1 MKNLAYPIML
11 LLLFSSIQ
19 IYSQNI
25 PTYVPLQG
33 LISYYP
39 LDGNANDLLG
49 VNNGTQYLVTPG
61 EDRFNQSN
69 SSFQFNG
76 FSYIDLSNDFDYPF
90 RTINLW
96 MYADKIDSVMRHVYV
111 SDHGGL
117 MNGFTQFR
125 AEYMQGVKSCIT
137 NACNGLYFGSRAI
150 EDSTWYMLTISV
162 SYDSVRH
169 YINGVK
175 YHHSP
180 VSNFSSNIG
189 NTTALLGISRIFDRG
204 FIGKID
210 EVGIWNT
217 VLSDNQIIKL
227 YTPAS
232 AAVSQQ
238 TETNKASIQL
248 TDHKIIIDDIS
259 TEVQQG
265 KSLIIFDSAGR
276 IISQSTLRQGHHEF
290 SLNEWSAGV
299 YLVKYGQE
307 KPKKFVL
314 D

>member
-1 MKNLAYPIML
+1 MKNIAKQIMIL
-11 LLLFSSIQ
+11 MLFQSIHL
-19 IYSQNI
+19 YSQNI
-25 PTYVPLQG
+25 PNYVPLQG
-33 LISYYP
+33 LVSYYP

-49 VNNGTQYLVTPG
+49 VNNGTQYLVTPS
-61 EDRFNQSN
+61 EDRYNQSN

-96 MYADKIDSVMRHVYV
+96 IYADKIDSIMRHVYV

-125 AEYMQGVKSCIT
+125 VEYMQGVKSCIT
-137 NACNGLYFGSRAI
+137 NACNGLYFGSHAI

-227 YTPAS
+227 YTPPS
-232 AAVSQQ
+232 PDVSQQ
-238 TETNKASIQL
+238 TETNITSIQL
-248 TDHKIIIDDIS
+248 TDHKIIIDDII
-259 TEVQQG
+259 TETQQG
-265 KSLIIFDSAGR
+265 KQLTILDSAGR
-276 IISQSTLRQGHHEF
+276 IISQSTLRQSHNEF
-290 SLNEWSAGV
+290 SVNTLCAGV
-299 YLVKYGQE
+299 YIVKYGQE